1 MTEPIVPSGDAP
13 RGKFKTIAELKKWTI
28 KRRNFYKDEQRFTGD
43 DALLQGFDI
52 AIFELDA
59 FLEKINELEE
69 NLSSEEV
76 LTRELLVKDQLKF
89 VDRALEKWWESVWLA
104 AEWADA
110 HIRINSIYYV
120 KLDWILNYVRMRYVD
135 ILKDE
140 LHKILGDGVE

>member
-1 MTEPIVPSGDAP
+1 MTEPIVPLGDAP
-13 RGKFKTIAELKKWTI
+13 RGKIKTIAELKKAI
-28 KRRNFYKDEQRFTGD
+28 EELGAPASLNFSCEM
-43 DALLQGFDI
+43 
-52 AIFELDA
+52 FEA
-59 FLEKINELEE
+59 TRKEVLEKINELEE
-69 NLSSEEV
+69 NLSPEEV

-120 KLDWILNYVRMRYVD
+120 KLDWILNYIRMRYVD